1 MTTRGQCTTTRQA
14 IGWCGGV
21 GDSSGTGAV
30 DGEQQPVDPRRGY
43 GEPGPFP
50 ARGIG
55 QTRRVGEQCYGC
67 HVAEDDHLGSR
78 VESWLAFWTMDEACV
93 AHVGSA
99 AVCRLLMS
107 SIVQV
112 VGVWTW
118 GAAQESRRCA
128 SGGSTMKQERSMAGG
143 R

>member
-1 MTTRGQCTTTRQA
+1 MASSNQSTHA
-14 IGWCGGV
+14 V
-21 GDSSGTGAV
+21 GMVNLVHS
-30 DGEQQPVDPRRGY
+30 QPA
-43 GEPGPFP
+43 ES
-50 ARGIG
+50 ARPVA
-55 QTRRVGEQCYGC
+55 VGEQCYGC